1 MSEKPKVIDVE
12 GSDIVTT
19 ALCKLLNE
27 FPGLDGRKIE
37 FSTLGK
43 TSGIGFFP
51 TSGAVLLSNKEDI
64 MGHVK
69 QVCMYPFT
77 VYYRAAPKTEDAKI
91 RIKEFL
97 DLLGKWLEMQ
107 PITAAGQTY
116 QLKSYPTLE
125 QGRVLKSINRTSPA
139 YLDAAYTDGIEDW
152 VIALT
157 LKYESEFDK

>member
-1 MSEKPKVIDVE
+1 MSEKPKVIDVD

-19 ALCKLLNE
+19 ALRSLLNE
-27 FPGLDGRKIE
+27 FPALEGRKIE

-51 TSGAVLLSNKEDI
+51 TSGAVLLKNKEDI
-64 MGHVK
+64 TGHVS
-69 QVCMYPFT
+69 QECAYPFS

-97 DLLGKWLEMQ
+97 DLLGKWLEQQ
-107 PITAAGQTY
+107 PITAAGQSY

-125 QGRVLKSINRTSPA
+125 QGRVIKSISRTGPA
-139 YLDAAYTDGIEDW
+139 YLEAAYTDGVEDW
-152 VIALT
+152 VIGLS
-157 LKYESEFDK
+157 LKYEAEFDK